1 MKKTDRERIANAS
14 LKMKYVWVAVL
25 TMTTIVYLL
34 PYTYN
39 DFYNHFLEA
48 FHITDGQAGKVL
60 TFFGLTAT
68 PGYFIGGWLA
78 DKFNPKR
85 LVVISTLG
93 TGLCGFWLSFC
104 ESYSM
109 LMVIYFLFGIT
120 TTCMHWGAFLKMIK
134 SWGTPE
140 EQGRLFGVEN
150 SMFGAVGLI
159 STYVILGLITFLFK
173 DAGFRGGVQV
183 YSAVT
188 LITGIATWLYIPY
201 DNEAKVDMGEDKIDF
216 RVIGKVMKMPVA
228 WYLGAFTWGYFMV
241 RSTVPY
247 LNPLMTDVYGIGIAL
262 AAFITTTLRSGMN
275 MIFGPI
281 GGYFIDKAGRS
292 TPVVLFGGIATLCFT
307 ILIVFIP
314 KRPDL
319 FMLFLCVAIL
329 VTVSSYLNS
338 SALYTP
344 VTEARVPLKYVG
356 TVLGFASTLGYST
369 DAWIYNVCGRWID
382 NYGDVAYNYIFI
394 LQAFGAVVMIAS
406 GLLLA
411 KLYKKAQVKE
421 TKSLG
426 VAEEA

>member
-1 MKKTDRERIANAS
+1 MRRNDRERIANAS

-104 ESYSM
+104 ESYTM

-150 SMFGAVGLI
+150 SMCGAVGLI
-159 STYVILGLITFLFK
+159 SCSLSESIDDRRLWNRYRSCSFH
-173 DAGFRGGVQV
+173 
-183 YSAVT
+183 
-188 LITGIATWLYIPY
+188 Y
-201 DNEAKVDMGEDKIDF
+201 DDF
-216 RVIGKVMKMPVA
+216 EK
-228 WYLGAFTWGYFMV
+228 WYEHDL
-241 RSTVPY
+241 R
-247 LNPLMTDVYGIGIAL
+247 TD
-262 AAFITTTLRSGMN
+262 R
-275 MIFGPI
+275 
-281 GGYFIDKAGRS
+281 R
-292 TPVVLFGGIATLCFT
+292 
-307 ILIVFIP
+307 
-314 KRPDL
+314 
-319 FMLFLCVAIL
+319 
-329 VTVSSYLNS
+329 
-338 SALYTP
+338 
-344 VTEARVPLKYVG
+344 
-356 TVLGFASTLGYST
+356 
-369 DAWIYNVCGRWID
+369 
-382 NYGDVAYNYIFI
+382 
-394 LQAFGAVVMIAS
+394 
-406 GLLLA
+406 LLHR
-411 KLYKKAQVKE
+411 
-421 TKSLG
+421 
-426 VAEEA
+426 